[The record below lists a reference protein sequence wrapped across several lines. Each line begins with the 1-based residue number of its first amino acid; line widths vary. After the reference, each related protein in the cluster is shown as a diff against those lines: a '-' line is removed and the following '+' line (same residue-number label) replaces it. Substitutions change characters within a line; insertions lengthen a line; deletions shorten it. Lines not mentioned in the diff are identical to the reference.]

1 MFHVHEHL
9 CKIASDTT
17 DLGVGWEAVSFLT
30 SFSRNRRKPRGRERK
45 GVSKA
50 EKGEDMLFTGRTRN
64 L

>member
-1 MFHVHEHL
+1 MNISTKDNFAEEAL
-9 CKIASDTT
+9 F
-17 DLGVGWEAVSFLT
+17 VGYSSEWEAVSFLT

-50 EKGEDMLFTGRTRN
+50 EREDMLFTGRTMN

>member
-1 MFHVHEHL
+1 M

-17 DLGVGWEAVSFLT
+17 DLGGWWEAVSFLT

-50 EKGEDMLFTGRTRN
+50 EREDMLFTGRTMN